1 MRTSPGHERER
12 VVVKL
17 VDYVIAAAVI
27 AGALTLLTANNGR
40 LNADPLPQPARAAVK
55 ACTER
60 PWPYL
65 NCVGTRFG
73 NPHIRLV
80 TTERFAR

>member
-1 MRTSPGHERER
+1 MKSLTAI
-12 VVVKL
+12 L
-17 VDYVIAAAVI
+17 AAATV
-27 AGALTLLTANNGR
+27 
-40 LNADPLPQPARAAVK
+40 AAVVTLMSVSVPSAPVSAGSLPAAEAASMH
-55 ACTER
+55 ACAQR

-80 TTERFAR
+80 TTDRLR

>member
-1 MRTSPGHERER
+1 MKSLTA
-12 VVVKL
+12 VV
-17 VDYVIAAAVI
+17 AAAVV
-27 AGALTLLTANNGR
+27 AALVTLLSSQTEMVTAG
-40 LNADPLPQPARAAVK
+40 PMPAATSAAMH
-55 ACTER
+55 ACAER

-80 TTERFAR
+80 TTDHLSATPLTQTPE

>member
-1 MRTSPGHERER
+1 MLKPISAM
-12 VVVKL
+12 L
-17 VDYVIAAAVI
+17 IAAAI
-27 AGALTLLTANNGR
+27 AAVVTLLSAPSAQVAAGPLAKQDETA
-40 LNADPLPQPARAAVK
+40 LNACAH
-55 ACTER
+55 R

-80 TTERFAR
+80 TTDHLAGN